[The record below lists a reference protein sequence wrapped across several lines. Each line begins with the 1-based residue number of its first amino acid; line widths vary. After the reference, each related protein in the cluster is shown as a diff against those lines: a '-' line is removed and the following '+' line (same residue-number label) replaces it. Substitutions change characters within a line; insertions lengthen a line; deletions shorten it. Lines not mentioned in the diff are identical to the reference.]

1 MDTLKM
7 PMAELTDD
15 DVLHVDPVHEY
26 ERRFQLRE
34 TAEMR
39 LAQVHDDA
47 DPMVA
52 QGRPTG
58 P

>member
-1 MDTLKM
+1 MDSVKM

-26 ERRFQLRE
+26 ERRYQLRE
-34 TAEMR
+34 TAEFR
-39 LAQVHDDA
+39 LAQGQDDG